1 MEKIINYF
9 RKQLHGLKKSSPKQ
23 LLYSFGIAF
32 ISWFIIS
39 ITMYSTTPQTISN
52 IPLVV
57 DITGTSAEANNLSV
71 ISQDADNV
79 KAKLTIDRTQLNSL
93 SNKNLIAKAKVENV
107 TQAGIYQLKIDITST
122 EDVEFTVENTDPAYV
137 TVEFDSYITK
147 EIPITVN
154 APNIKVK
161 DGYIMDETSP
171 QVTPSTINI
180 TGPQKQ
186 VDSISQLCVNIN
198 ETKALDNYYTYH
210 SNDTEQWKLYN
221 ENGSEVNADGL
232 TFDLNDIQ
240 VDFQAYMT
248 KTLKLKYN
256 LINAP
261 FNDFVPDFTM
271 SVDEIVVASSDSSL
285 EDREE
290 IPLGDI
296 DMREVDINYS
306 KEFKIELQ
314 PSYRNISGVDTV
326 TVSLNSNK
334 YTKREF
340 SNLTNFV
347 LLNIPSDYDVEVL
360 SENLTVELIAP
371 SSVIDE
377 ITQDD
382 FVLKIDLSNAQITGS
397 LFNGQVMVQLPDYP
411 NAWCV
416 GKYSVA
422 LRATEKN
429 STTNVTTETSTSS
442 VVLY

>member
-1 MEKIINYF
+1 MKKIINYF
-9 RKQLHGLKKSSPKQ
+9 CKQLHNLKKSSLKQ

-39 ITMYSTTPQTISN
+39 TTMYSTTPQTISN

-71 ISQDADNV
+71 ISQDVDNIKV
-79 KAKLTIDRTQLNSL
+79 KLTVDRTQLNSL
-93 SNKNLIAKAKVENV
+93 SSKNLVAKARVENV

-122 EDVEFTVENTDPAYV
+122 KDVDFKVESTEPSYV

-154 APNIKVK
+154 APDIKAK

-198 ETKALDNYYTYH
+198 ENKELDNYYTYH
-210 SNDTEQWKLYN
+210 STDVEQWKLFN
-221 ENGSEVNADGL
+221 QNGSEINSNGL
-232 TFDLNDIQ
+232 IFDLNDIQ

-248 KTLKLKYN
+248 KTLKLKYT

-261 FNDFVPDFTM
+261 FSDFVPDFTM
-271 SVDEIVVASSDSSL
+271 SVDEMVVASSDGSL

-306 KEFKIELQ
+306 KEFKIELPQ
-314 PSYRNISGVDTV
+314 SYRNISGVDTV
-326 TVSLNSNK
+326 TVSLNSNQ
-334 YTKREF
+334 YSKREF

-347 LLNIPSDYDVEVL
+347 LVNIPSGYDVEVL

-371 SSVIDE
+371 SSVINE

-382 FVLKIDLSNAQITGS
+382 FVLKIDLSNSQITGS

-429 STTNVTTETSTSS
+429 STTTVTTETSTNSS
-442 VVLY
+442 ILY